1 MKSFSFL
8 ILFIMTAA
16 LATGQT
22 SALLTTFRFEG
33 IEEGYDHMCKTQVW
47 INGEL
52 AGESAE
58 VKESKGGSFTVN
70 VPYGEHRMRIVNLA
84 QFEGQWE
91 EHTVEKNYSID
102 CLWEG
107 VHKFDQKSSKL
118 FLLFDLD
125 GGTTMSWKK
134 MPKKA
139 KS

>member
-1 MKSFSFL
+1 MKSISFF
-8 ILFIMTAA
+8 ILFFLAA
-16 LATGQT
+16 AFATGQT
-22 SALLTTFRFEG
+22 SSLLTTFRFEG
-33 IEEGYDHMCKTQVW
+33 IAEGYDHICKTQVW

-70 VPYGEHRMRIVNLA
+70 VPYGEHRVRIVNLA

-102 CLWEG
+102 CSWEG
-107 VHKFDQKSSKL
+107 AHKFDKKESKV

-125 GGTTMSWKK
+125 GGTTMSWSK